1 MTDPVEPASANE
13 ARDDMRGRLALLV
26 VALGLAVAALTAN
39 PIWRGASAAAAALG
53 ALLFL
58 QLRRSRRRGSGS
70 DMMETGYITTL
81 RGRRRRDA
89 RLRAC
94 EDELAQITDRLD
106 EQEQLIVSLNSR
118 FEQQQRDLKRL
129 ERMHMQRLSE
139 VEAVHEHEIAW
150 LRQARQR
157 QQAILDRLN
166 VAIEAQKHEL
176 GALANTFAK
185 QDDDD
190 MSSSGATATR

>member
-1 MTDPVEPASANE
+1 
-13 ARDDMRGRLALLV
+13 
-26 VALGLAVAALTAN
+26 
-39 PIWRGASAAAAALG
+39 
-53 ALLFL
+53 
-58 QLRRSRRRGSGS
+58 
-70 DMMETGYITTL
+70 MMEPGYITTL

-118 FEQQQRDLKRL
+118 FEQHQRDLKRL